1 VRQWQVWRPVLV
13 LLLATLLGTLATA
26 TFEGDQPAAHHEA
39 ALTAHDAGPAT
50 VARPAGRLFAE
61 RSVGPVELAVPPAN
75 ADRPVP
81 FTHRDHRTETH
92 LHPRTRQAPSAGD
105 RAPPS
110 H

>member
-13 LLLATLLGTLATA
+13 LLLATLLGTLAAA
-26 TFEGDQPAAHHEA
+26 TFDGDQPAAHHEA
-39 ALTAHDAGPAT
+39 AVTAHDAGPT
-50 VARPAGRLFAE
+50 TLARSAGRLFAE

-75 ADRPVP
+75 ADRPVH
-81 FTHRDHRTETH
+81 FTHRDHRTETR
-92 LHPRTRQAPSAGD
+92 LHPRSRQAPSTGD